1 MTRFLTRLAAKHLSR
16 KARQQR
22 KAIRETTTAMRAHLI
37 KVGKLR
43 A

>member
-1 MTRFLTRLAAKHLSR
+1 MNWLTRLAAKHLSR

-22 KAIRETTTAMRAHLI
+22 KVIRETTTAMRAHLI